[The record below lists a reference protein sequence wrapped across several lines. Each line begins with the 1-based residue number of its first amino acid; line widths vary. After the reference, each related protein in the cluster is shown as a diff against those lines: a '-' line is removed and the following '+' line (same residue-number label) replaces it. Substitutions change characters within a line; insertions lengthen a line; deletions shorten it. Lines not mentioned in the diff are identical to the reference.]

1 MCDSPSISLS
11 GFDGLSELCFATG
24 FVVGY
29 SATCGAT
36 ISDSWGT
43 VFSNSWFFGDLSSIL
58 DGNSVAVVLWFWT
71 RLRYV
76 ENLWFS
82 LSSTLKTE
90 SSFTSACPNR
100 HEALWGLLSFI
111 SLIHFAYACFSAS
124 SENER

>member
-1 MCDSPSISLS
+1 MSDSPSISLS
-11 GFDGLSELCFATG
+11 GFDGLSELCFTTG
-24 FVVGY
+24 FVVGH

-36 ISDSWGT
+36 ISDSWGM

-71 RLRYV
+71 RPRYV

-82 LSSTLKTE
+82 LSSALKTE

-100 HEALWGLLSFI
+100 QEALWGLFSFI